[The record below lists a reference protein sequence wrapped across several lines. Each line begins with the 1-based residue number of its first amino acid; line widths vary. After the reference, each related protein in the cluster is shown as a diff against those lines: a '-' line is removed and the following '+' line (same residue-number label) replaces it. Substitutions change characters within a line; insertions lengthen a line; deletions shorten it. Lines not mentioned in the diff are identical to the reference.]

1 MKKAFLTFITLIIFT
16 ITSKAAEITVYAA
29 ADLTYA
35 FTEIEKVYENKFPK
49 DKLKII
55 YGSSGKGYTQI
66 INGAPYDIVF
76 SADMGYVEKL
86 KQQGYVI
93 SEVRPYAVGRIVLWT
108 LKNSS
113 IDISKGINAIL
124 DPKVNKIAIANWE
137 HAPYGIAAKEC
148 LEHYKLFDKVKNKLV
163 LGENINQTAQ
173 YVETGAAD
181 VGFLA
186 LSIAKSD
193 KLMREGGY
201 YLLPDTCHKQIL
213 QGAGILKNASS
224 DKKKL
229 ETAKRF
235 FDFMSTPEARKIM
248 IRYGFVL
255 PGEKDW
261 TEFLERL

>member
-1 MKKAFLTFITLIIFT
+1 MEKAFLSFITFIIFT
-16 ITSKAAEITVYAA
+16 ITSKAAEITIYAA

-35 FTEIEKVYENKFPK
+35 FTEIKKVYENKFPK

-66 INGAPYDIVF
+66 INGAPYDIIF

-108 LKNSS
+108 LKNGG
-113 IDISKGINAIL
+113 IDVSKGINTIL
-124 DPKVNKIAIANWE
+124 DPKVKKIAIANWE

-173 YVETGAAD
+173 YVETGAVD
-181 VGFLA
+181 VGFIA

-193 KLMREGGY
+193 KLMREGVY

-224 DKKKL
+224 DKEKL

-248 IRYGFVL
+248 IKYGFVL